1 MRMRRVP
8 FFYLACCLQT
18 KLVKKKC
25 ESETGEKRRNG
36 QMGKMPKLVQK
47 VQHTANKSKKD
58 RRHID
63 VTSVAIVLRST
74 TVF

>member
-47 VQHTANKSKKD
+47 V
-58 RRHID
+58 
-63 VTSVAIVLRST
+63 ST
-74 TVF
+74 QPTKARKTVVISMSRQ